1 MSGLIIRP
9 GLLVHLLVAGQA
21 IAASHTDRPVQVQL
35 GLGGLVL
42 DHTINSLA
50 DETVDD
56 VAVNSW
62 SPGISVGYHYNRYL
76 YFGYSLFPSLDLI
89 LRERWGFTNAGQDG
103 GIVLDHQTGAVHSLE
118 ARLTPVRH
126 GPYVSLAFVHARP
139 TRYDMEFRRLGETM
153 HIGANSYATDLDV
166 KWRSEALTHLGL
178 GLGYNLALENG
189 VSVNIGLVVPLDFP
203 DDDSIEF
210 TQVNDDGTP
219 ISTSDLHR
227 AQLQLED
234 ETFYAPVA
242 LLGQFG
248 YNFALPR

>member
-1 MSGLIIRP
+1 MIRP
-9 GLLVHLLVAGQA
+9 ALLVLLLVASQA
-21 IAASHTDRPVQVQL
+21 TASDPTDRPVQVQL
-35 GLGGLVL
+35 GLAGWVL

-62 SPGISVGYHYNRYL
+62 KPGIGVGYHYNRYL
-76 YFGYSLFPSLDLI
+76 YFGYSLFPSLDLT
-89 LRERWGFTNAGQDG
+89 LRERWGFTNAGSDG
-103 GIVLDHQTGAVHSLE
+103 SIVLDHETGTIHSLE

-153 HIGANSYATDLDV
+153 LIGANSYATDLNV
-166 KWRSEALTHLGL
+166 KWKSEALTRLGL

-203 DDDSIEF
+203 DDDNIEF

-219 ISTSDLHR
+219 IDPDDLRRARCSWRTRPSTH
-227 AQLQLED
+227 
-234 ETFYAPVA
+234 PW
-242 LLGQFG
+242 
-248 YNFALPR
+248 PC